1 VKSECEAYLDIE
13 TTGLSPY
20 ANELTVVGIYSCAGD
35 KGKLTQL
42 IGENITSGGIVKAL
56 RGATTIYTYNG
67 TKFDLPFIAYHLGV
81 DLARLFHHHDLLH
94 DCWQNSLF
102 GGLKCVE
109 QRLCIPRKLV
119 EMNGRDAVRL
129 WWRYVDSFDLDALRT
144 LLEYNKEDVVNLRI
158 LKERLFSYI
167 P

>member
-1 VKSECEAYLDIE
+1 MKSECEAYLDIE
-13 TTGLSPY
+13 TTGLSPQ
-20 ANELTVVGIYSCAGD
+20 ANELTVVGIYSCTGD

-42 IGENITSGGIVKAL
+42 VGENITSGGIVNAL

-67 TKFDLPFIAYHLGV
+67 TRFDLPFIAYHLGV
-81 DLARLFHHHDLLH
+81 DLASLFHHHDLLL
-94 DCWQNSLF
+94 DCWQNSLY
-102 GGLKCVE
+102 GGLKSVE
-109 QRLCIPRKLV
+109 QRLCIPRKLTA
-119 EMNGRDAVRL
+119 MNGRDAVRL
-129 WWRYVDSFDLDALRT
+129 WWRYVDSFDLDALKT